1 MPIFTKILFPVDLT
15 ETSGKISPHV
25 LEIADKFD
33 AEVQIIFVVDIAQY
47 VNIGLSYAFMKGVEI
62 EVINSVEKKLSEFL
76 EAEFKGKPVTSKV
89 ITGHPGEEILKYANS
104 EGMEL
109 IVMGHSRS
117 GMERIIFGSV
127 TAHVV
132 RHSDIPVLVIK
143 GK

>member
-1 MPIFTKILFPVDLT
+1 
-15 ETSGKISPHV
+15 
-25 LEIADKFD
+25 
-33 AEVQIIFVVDIAQY
+33 VVDIAQY
-47 VNIGLSYAFMKGVEI
+47 FNIGLSYAFMKDVEATVIDGVQKRL
-62 EVINSVEKKLSEFL
+62 NEFL
-76 EAEFKGKPVTSKV
+76 ETNFKDKPVATKI
-89 ITGHPGEEILKYANS
+89 ITGHPGEEILKYAKS